1 MIYFMD
7 EGKKRKKYEIVVD
20 KNGLEKLKIEIINNC
35 SMIIHHDCNTTKT
48 PNYYDIL
55 RIRNYSAE
63 KIGIHKPNDF
73 YASCETLY
81 HVVYDEYKYPYL
93 IKLID
98 KLLNNDEEALDEILN
113 PNFEKEQISID
124 KMINILEEKY
134 NSISLSEI
142 GAKREILEKLSQLY
156 KLKEL
161 NKNQISVIEYY
172 SKVKNFIKLKLIDYM
187 DIELIDRVN
196 KFNTKSKT
204 YVKNK

>member
-20 KNGLEKLKIEIINNC
+20 KNGLEKLKVEIINNC

-93 IKLID
+93 IELID
-98 KLLNNDEEALDEILN
+98 KLLNNDEKKSGIPETGMPDA
-113 PNFEKEQISID
+113 EKPSGEMRKVCSH
-124 KMINILEEKY
+124 L
-134 NSISLSEI
+134 
-142 GAKREILEKLSQLY
+142 RE
-156 KLKEL
+156 
-161 NKNQISVIEYY
+161 
-172 SKVKNFIKLKLIDYM
+172 
-187 DIELIDRVN
+187 R
-196 KFNTKSKT
+196 
-204 YVKNK
+204 

>member
-7 EGKKRKKYEIVVD
+7 KGRFRTKYEVTAD
-20 KNGLEKLKIEIINNC
+20 SDGLEKLKLEIINNC
-35 SMIIHHDCNTTKT
+35 SMIIHHDCDTTET

-55 RIRNYSAE
+55 RIRNYREE
-63 KIGIHKPNDF
+63 KIGIYESNDF
-73 YASCETLY
+73 YASRETLY
-81 HVVYDEYKYPYL
+81 HVVYDEYRYPYL
-93 IKLID
+93 IELID
-98 KLLNNDEEALDEILN
+98 RLLNNDEEALSEILN

-134 NSISLSEI
+134 ESISLREI
-142 GAKREILEKLSQLY
+142 GAKREMLEKLSQLY

-172 SKVKNFIKLKLIDYM
+172 SKVKEFIELKLIDHM

>member
-20 KNGLEKLKIEIINNC
+20 KNGLEKLKVEIINNC
-35 SMIIHHDCNTTKT
+35 SMIIHHDCNTTKI

-93 IKLID
+93 IELID
-98 KLLNNDEEALDEILN
+98 RLLNNDEEAVNEILN

-142 GAKREILEKLSQLY
+142 GSKREMLEKLSQLY

-187 DIELIDRVN
+187 DIELINRVN

>member
-93 IKLID
+93 IELID
-98 KLLNNDEEALDEILN
+98 RLLNNDEESLDEILN

-142 GAKREILEKLSQLY
+142 RVKREILEKLSQLY

-172 SKVKNFIKLKLIDYM
+172 LKVKKFIKLKLIDDI

>member
-1 MIYFMD
+1 M
-7 EGKKRKKYEIVVD
+7 
-20 KNGLEKLKIEIINNC
+20 LK
-35 SMIIHHDCNTTKT
+35 
-48 PNYYDIL
+48 
-55 RIRNYSAE
+55 

-81 HVVYDEYKYPYL
+81 HVVYDEYKYHYL
-93 IKLID
+93 ID
-98 KLLNNDEEALDEILN
+98 RLLNNDEEALDEILN
-113 PNFEKEQISID
+113 QNFEKEQISID

-142 GAKREILEKLSQLY
+142 GVKREILEKLSQLY

-172 SKVKNFIKLKLIDYM
+172 QKARNFIKLQLIDF
-187 DIELIDRVN
+187 IEIEMIERVN
-196 KFNTKSKT
+196 EFNTKSKT

>member
-20 KNGLEKLKIEIINNC
+20 KNGLEKLKVEIINNC

-55 RIRNYSAE
+55 RIRNYSEE

-81 HVVYDEYKYPYL
+81 HVAYDEYKYPYL
-93 IKLID
+93 IELID
-98 KLLNNDEEALDEILN
+98 RLLNNDEEVLDEILN

-134 NSISLSEI
+134 NSISLCEI

>member
-20 KNGLEKLKIEIINNC
+20 KNGLEKLKVEIINNC

-93 IKLID
+93 IELID

-142 GAKREILEKLSQLY
+142 GSKREILEKLSQLY

>member
-20 KNGLEKLKIEIINNC
+20 KNGLEKLKVEIINNC
-35 SMIIHHDCNTTKT
+35 SMIIHHDCNTTET

-55 RIRNYSAE
+55 RIRNYSDE
-63 KIGIHKPNDF
+63 KIGIYESNDF
-73 YASCETLY
+73 YASRETLY
-81 HVVYDEYKYPYL
+81 HVIYDEYKYPYL
-93 IKLID
+93 IELID
-98 KLLNNDEEALDEILN
+98 RLLNNDEEALDEILN

-142 GAKREILEKLSQLY
+142 VVKREILEKLSQLY

-161 NKNQISVIEYY
+161 NKNQISVIGYY
-172 SKVKNFIKLKLIDYM
+172 SKVKNFIKLKLIDDI
-187 DIELIDRVN
+187 DIELINRVN
-196 KFNTKSKT
+196 KFNTKPKT

>member
-20 KNGLEKLKIEIINNC
+20 KNGLEKLKVEIINNC

-134 NSISLSEI
+134 NFISLNEI
-142 GAKREILEKLSQLY
+142 GSKREILEKLSQLY

>member
-20 KNGLEKLKIEIINNC
+20 KDGLEKLKEEIINNC

-55 RIRNYSAE
+55 RIRNYSEE
-63 KIGIHKPNDF
+63 KVGIYESNDF

-81 HVVYDEYKYPYL
+81 HVIYDEYKYPYL
-93 IKLID
+93 IELID
-98 KLLNNDEEALDEILN
+98 RLLNNDEEALDEILN

-172 SKVKNFIKLKLIDYM
+172 SKVKNFIKLKLIDDI
-187 DIELIDRVN
+187 DIELINRVN
-196 KFNTKSKT
+196 KFNTKPKT

>member
-1 MIYFMD
+1 
-7 EGKKRKKYEIVVD
+7 
-20 KNGLEKLKIEIINNC
+20 
-35 SMIIHHDCNTTKT
+35 MIIHHDCNTTKT

-93 IKLID
+93 IELID
-98 KLLNNDEEALDEILN
+98 KLLNNDEEAVNEILN

-134 NSISLSEI
+134 NSISLNEI
-142 GAKREILEKLSQLY
+142 GSKREILEKLSQLY
-156 KLKEL
+156 RLKEL

>member
-7 EGKKRKKYEIVVD
+7 KGRFRTKYEVTAD
-20 KNGLEKLKIEIINNC
+20 RDGLEKLKLEIINNC
-35 SMIIHHDCNTTKT
+35 SMIIHHDCDTTKT

-55 RIRNYSAE
+55 RIRNYCE
-63 KIGIHKPNDF
+63 KKIGIYESNDF
-73 YASCETLY
+73 YASRETLY
-81 HVVYDEYKYPYL
+81 HVVYDEYRYPYL
-93 IKLID
+93 IELID
-98 KLLNNDEEALDEILN
+98 RLLNNDEEALSEILN

-134 NSISLSEI
+134 ESISLREI
-142 GAKREILEKLSQLY
+142 GAKREMLEKLSQLY

-172 SKVKNFIKLKLIDYM
+172 SKVKEFIELKLIDYM
-187 DIELIDRVN
+187 EIELIDRVN

>member
-7 EGKKRKKYEIVVD
+7 KGRFRTKYEVTAD
-20 KNGLEKLKIEIINNC
+20 RDGLEKLKEEIINNC
-35 SMIIHHDCNTTKT
+35 SMIIHHDCDTTET

-63 KIGIHKPNDF
+63 KIGIHELNDF
-73 YASCETLY
+73 YASRETLY
-81 HVVYDEYKYPYL
+81 HVVYDEYRYPYL
-93 IKLID
+93 IELID
-98 KLLNNDEEALDEILN
+98 RLLNNDEEALSEILN

-134 NSISLSEI
+134 ESISLHDI
-142 GAKREILEKLSQLY
+142 GAKREMLEKLSQLY

-172 SKVKNFIKLKLIDYM
+172 SKVKEFIELKLIDYM

>member
-20 KNGLEKLKIEIINNC
+20 KNGLEKLKVEIINNC

-93 IKLID
+93 IELID
-98 KLLNNDEEALDEILN
+98 KLLNNDEEAVNEILN

-156 KLKEL
+156 RLKEL

>member
-7 EGKKRKKYEIVVD
+7 KGRFRTKYEVTAD
-20 KNGLEKLKIEIINNC
+20 RDGLEKLKLEIINNC

-63 KIGIHKPNDF
+63 KIGIYESNDF
-73 YASCETLY
+73 YASRETLY
-81 HVVYDEYKYPYL
+81 HVVYDEYRYPYL
-93 IKLID
+93 IELID
-98 KLLNNDEEALDEILN
+98 RLLNNDEEALSEILN

-134 NSISLSEI
+134 ESISLHDI
-142 GAKREILEKLSQLY
+142 VQKREMLEKLSQLY

-172 SKVKNFIKLKLIDYM
+172 SKVKEFIELKLIDHM